1 MKCVKRLGIL
11 PVVFLLCMCLKMEC
25 FALQYDYK
33 PVDKLPEG
41 AEREA
46 YIEII
51 AGDTEY
57 EVKPGDT
64 LWGIS
69 EQFLGNGIRYKEI
82 LEANADIVSEPKC
95 LLPGEVLVISDYLY
109 IPRDRFSRGGLVSE
123 GAYHIESPDVVENS
137 FFLTEDIFD
146 VFLYEQEA
154 SGISIFSLPTT
165 NRMGENAL
173 TEDWEA
179 FVAEVE
185 RCSEEICDG
194 RVSNL
199 QFEKYK
205 VKGGCDL
212 CGYTFDFDAGDK
224 TVEYA
229 VFYRLGAQNK
239 AEVVGIREKE
249 DNSLLQD
256 VTRFIAA
263 SFEDFGGKIHSGY
276 TKTTD
281 NVGAEDWSYP
291 ELHNLFTSAMKNY
304 ITYAGQPDGN
314 MENNYAIVWKEPAM
328 EQAVRNA
335 LIELWK
341 LDGEAKEA
349 FLNRTIMAS
358 DVAVITNMSCMKYPS
373 GYSSA
378 DEESVTELYLEF
390 NGHAEKINLDNN
402 MDFSY
407 EDLAHFTGLTG
418 FEIAV
423 NDLTDYSF
431 IKNMVHLK
439 SLSIYAGEKVESI
452 DFLEGL
458 TELRTLTLEED
469 YRCEGSVAFSE
480 ITDISVLKNCKNLG
494 YLFLQMPKLQ
504 DFSFL
509 EECTGICTMELTG
522 EIDGAEPVV
531 PDVSLLPNARFLEF
545 YGESLRFEP

>member
-11 PVVFLLCMCLKMEC
+11 PVVFFLCMCLKMEC
-25 FALQYDYK
+25 VALQYDYK

-46 YIEII
+46 YIEIT

-69 EQFLGNGIRYKEI
+69 EQFLGNGIRYREI
-82 LEANADIVSEPKC
+82 LEANADIVSEPKR
-95 LLPGEVLVISDYLY
+95 LSPGKVLVISDYLY

-123 GAYHIESPDVVENS
+123 GAYHIESSD
-137 FFLTEDIFD
+137 
-146 VFLYEQEA
+146 
-154 SGISIFSLPTT
+154 
-165 NRMGENAL
+165 
-173 TEDWEA
+173 
-179 FVAEVE
+179 
-185 RCSEEICDG
+185 
-194 RVSNL
+194 
-199 QFEKYK
+199 
-205 VKGGCDL
+205 
-212 CGYTFDFDAGDK
+212 
-224 TVEYA
+224 
-229 VFYRLGAQNK
+229 
-239 AEVVGIREKE
+239 
-249 DNSLLQD
+249 
-256 VTRFIAA
+256 
-263 SFEDFGGKIHSGY
+263 
-276 TKTTD
+276 
-281 NVGAEDWSYP
+281 
-291 ELHNLFTSAMKNY
+291 
-304 ITYAGQPDGN
+304 
-314 MENNYAIVWKEPAM
+314 
-328 EQAVRNA
+328 VRNA
-335 LIELWK
+335 LIELWQ

-349 FLNRTIMAS
+349 FLNRPIMAS

-378 DEESVTELYLEF
+378 DEESVTELYLGF
-390 NGHAEKINLDNN
+390 NGYSEKINLDNN

-423 NDLTDYSF
+423 NDLTDYSY

-452 DFLEGL
+452 EFLEGL
-458 TELRTLTLEED
+458 TELRTLTLEGD

-522 EIDGAEPVV
+522 EVDGAEPVV